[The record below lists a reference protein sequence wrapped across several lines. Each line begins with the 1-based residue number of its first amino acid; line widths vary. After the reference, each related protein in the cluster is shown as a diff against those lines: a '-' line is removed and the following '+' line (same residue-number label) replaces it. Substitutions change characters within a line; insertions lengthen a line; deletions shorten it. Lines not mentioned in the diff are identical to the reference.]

1 MTAISLH
8 SLVRKGSQV
17 IGPALGGLLIAWVGV
32 AGGFFIHCAGYVV
45 LLGCLFA
52 MRTTNPPTDE
62 RHAHPLR
69 AMADGFQYVKGAPTI
84 AMLLILQAFFN
95 FFAFSNQMM
104 VVFAREVFDTGPE
117 GLGFLQSAVGLG
129 AVAGSI
135 VLGAA
140 GDIKNKSTLVMI
152 SGTLFCLSI
161 IAFAL
166 TPSFNLALLFLAV
179 SGIADIAF
187 GTGKQTVI
195 QMLAEHRYLGRVMS
209 LNSISQRGIGQA
221 SGFQAGTMA
230 TFIGVQSATAIG
242 AGICLTA
249 LLASR
254 LFFPRAWRFAD
265 APAREPDPQ
274 LARR

>member
-1 MTAISLH
+1 
-8 SLVRKGSQV
+8 
-17 IGPALGGLLIAWVGV
+17 
-32 AGGFFIHCAGYVV
+32 
-45 LLGCLFA
+45 
-52 MRTTNPPTDE
+52 
-62 RHAHPLR
+62 
-69 AMADGFQYVKGAPTI
+69 
-84 AMLLILQAFFN
+84 
-95 FFAFSNQMM
+95 
-104 VVFAREVFDTGPE
+104 
-117 GLGFLQSAVGLG
+117 VGLG

-140 GDIKNKSTLVMI
+140 GDIRNKSRLIVI
-152 SGTLFCLSI
+152 SGSLFCLSI

-166 TPSFNLALLFLAV
+166 TSNFTLALVFLAL
-179 SGIADIAF
+179 SGLVDIAF
-187 GTGKQTVI
+187 GTAKQTVI

-249 LLASR
+249 LLGSR

-265 APAREPDPQ
+265 APAREPEAG
-274 LARR
+274 LTRR